1 MITPTAHIQAL
12 GLPVCQTPCSVCKTV
27 KIGVSP
33 SLPQEMNAAIIQDG
47 PQAFPIARFMLMMLQ
62 LNKFHSLIW
71 ELMVTLTTITT
82 LV

>member
-1 MITPTAHIQAL
+1 VKTPTANIQKIR
-12 GLPVCQTPCSVCKTV
+12 LPLSPTPCSVCKTV

-33 SLPQEMNAAIIQDG
+33 SLFQEMNAVIMKDG
-47 PQAFPIARFMLMMLQ
+47 PQALPIALFMLMMLQ
-62 LNKFHSLIW
+62 LIKFHTLIW